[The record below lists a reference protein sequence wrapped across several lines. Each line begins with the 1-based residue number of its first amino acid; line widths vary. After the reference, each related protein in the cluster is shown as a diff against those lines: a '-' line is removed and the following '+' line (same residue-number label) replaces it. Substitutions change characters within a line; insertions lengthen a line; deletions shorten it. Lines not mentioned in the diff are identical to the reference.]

1 MIKLILPPQIRETV
15 KAALQKAGERE
26 VGGVLMAEHIGM
38 NEFEVKELTI
48 HRRGT
53 FFNFV
58 RRIEEA
64 VTRMLSF
71 FERAKHEYT
80 RFNYIG
86 EWHSHPRFA
95 PVPSEPD
102 DASMMAIVQD
112 PELGANFVVLLIVKL
127 DKAASFIA
135 TAHTYLPDGSKHAS
149 IVECPNSDSR

>member
-1 MIKLILPPQIRETV
+1 MIRLILPLQIRETV
-15 KAALQKAGERE
+15 ETALLKAGERE
-26 VGGVLMAEHIGM
+26 VGGVLMAEHVGV
-38 NEFEVKELTI
+38 NEFAIKELTI

-64 VTRMLSF
+64 VGRMLSF
-71 FERAKHEYT
+71 FESAKHEYT

-102 DASMMAIVQD
+102 DASMIAIVQD
-112 PELGANFVVLLIVKL
+112 PDLGANFVVLLIVKL
-127 DKAASFIA
+127 D
-135 TAHTYLPDGSKHAS
+135 
-149 IVECPNSDSR
+149 